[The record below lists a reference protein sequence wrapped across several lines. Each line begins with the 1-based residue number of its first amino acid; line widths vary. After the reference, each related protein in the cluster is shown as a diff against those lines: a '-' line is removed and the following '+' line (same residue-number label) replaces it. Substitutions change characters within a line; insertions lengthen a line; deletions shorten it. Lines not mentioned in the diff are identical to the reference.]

1 MYKVNRMVVCLVA
14 VAFLVALGAGVAS
27 AAEKVGIIDMQ
38 KVVFSHPKFADTQK
52 KIADTMRTKQNEAKM
67 AIDAEQDQKKKAEI
81 YRTKRQEMAQEENR
95 LMAPILKDTDMAI
108 RTVAKSKG
116 FTVIFEKSTV
126 IYGGTD
132 ITQDVILQLKKVASG
147 S

>member
-1 MYKVNRMVVCLVA
+1 MSKVSRMVVCLVA
-14 VAFLVALGAGVAS
+14 VAFLVAIGAGVAS

-67 AIDAEQDQKKKAEI
+67 AIDAEKDQKKKAEI
-81 YRTKRQEMAQEENR
+81 YRTKRQEMAEEENR
-95 LMAPILKDTDMAI
+95 LMAPILKEVDMAI
-108 RTVAKSKG
+108 RTVAKSKS
-116 FTVIFEKSTV
+116 FTVIFERSTV

-132 ITQDVILQLKKVASG
+132 ITEDVILQLKKAASG